1 MEGEVLNE
9 NPSFVVWLIDITK
22 YQSAICQTRVGDYIR
37 FRINSEKN
45 VEAYTIRSGGIGTI
59 SKKDAALFPL
69 VYTKPIYFEGK
80 VLSIANS
87 SKSSYK
93 VKVKIQ
99 VKQEYSFRLFQDD
112 SEAMDKYITLESLVK
127 KNQTIICNY
136 GKAKVVEV
144 GDDYILVDVPHLGQ
158 RKIYDFSS
166 LEGYK
171 E

>member
-1 MEGEVLNE
+1 MEEEVFNE
-9 NPSFVVWLIDITK
+9 NPSFIVWLVDITK
-22 YQSAICQTRVGDYIR
+22 YQNSIAHTRVGDYVR

-45 VEAYTIRSGGIGTI
+45 VEAYTMRSGGIGTV

-69 VYTKPIYFEGK
+69 IYTKPIYFEAI
-80 VLSIANS
+80 VISIANS
-87 SKSSYK
+87 SKNSYK

-99 VKQEYSFRLFQDD
+99 VKKEYSFRLFQDD
-112 SEAMDKYITLESLVK
+112 SEAMDKYVTLESLVK

-136 GKAKVVEV
+136 GKAKVIEV
-144 GDDYILVDVPHLGQ
+144 QEDYILVDVPHLGQ

-166 LEGYK
+166 LESYK